1 MIMMTVMLTISVL
14 TFTSRD
20 SSSSDDLEASAGSG
34 SSSRSSLGLGVGE
47 SFPLLS
53 LAPVGAL
60 VEVALLVSSLGGLL
74 AERPQLGSLILLLN
88 SCLSADSFGVLPV
101 LLLTCEDPLHVVL

>member
-14 TFTSRD
+14 TFTSRA

-47 SFPLLS
+47 SLPLLS
-53 LAPVGAL
+53 LGPVGAL
-60 VEVALLVSSLGGLL
+60 PEEGLLVLPLGGLFAL
-74 AERPQLGSLILLLN
+74 HPLLGICELLLN
-88 SCLSADSFGVLPV
+88 SSLSADSVGVLPV
-101 LLLTCEDPLHVVL
+101 LFTSCD

>member
-1 MIMMTVMLTISVL
+1 MIMMTVMLTFSVL
-14 TFTSRD
+14 TFTSRA

-53 LAPVGAL
+53 LGPVGAML
-60 VEVALLVSSLGGLL
+60 EVALLVPSLGGLL
-74 AERPQLGSLILLLN
+74 A
-88 SCLSADSFGVLPV
+88 
-101 LLLTCEDPLHVVL
+101 